1 MKKIIFTSSLLLLLI
16 PTALYAT
23 SGACSGHGGVSC
35 SAGADSDGSVIC
47 NDGWENSSVS
57 YSSMKMCEGYAAPK
71 PVPVSI
77 PVKTSPPK
85 TLVSP
90 VTTPKKPIELSQ
102 PVATPEPKETT
113 VVPAVIITPD
123 SLPTVS
129 PVTPVAAPVQK
140 QSFWKRLFGAI
151 FK

>member
-1 MKKIIFTSSLLLLLI
+1 MKKTLFICSLLLLLI
-16 PTALYAT
+16 PTVLHAT

-35 SAGADSDGSVIC
+35 SAGVDNDGSVIC

-57 YSSMKMCEGYAAPK
+57 YSSMVMCEGYAAPK

-90 VTTPKKPIELSQ
+90 VTIPKKPVETPQPTVTAEPIETTMPAIVS
-102 PVATPEPKETT
+102 TPEP
-113 VVPAVIITPD
+113 
-123 SLPTVS
+123 LPIVS
-129 PVTPVAAPVQK
+129 PSVPITTPVQK
-140 QSFWKRLFGAI
+140 QSFWKRLFGSI